1 MDAVIEYVVDEYE
14 TRYSMTLSEE
24 DVEKLR
30 TRFQAMYTTTDLY
43 RIYNWFLEEQHFPKL
58 LLGSIYV
65 FRLDDCLK
73 DGNSI
78 IASFFFVG

>member
-1 MDAVIEYVVDEYE
+1 MKEYLIDIVKDIGVIAQ
-14 TRYSMTLSEE
+14 L
-24 DVEKLR
+24 
-30 TRFQAMYTTTDLY
+30 Q
-43 RIYNWFLEEQHFPKL
+43 QHFPKL